1 MQNPIPDCSGIVE
14 DETLIESEDTSCPLL
29 RQCGEAAPSGT
40 PVAIEQ
46 QRVLAEALSLLQDQL
61 GVLQGQNKPSKSA
74 TSELLRDTCQD
85 ISNLVMNLEQTWQ
98 KTHPGEPQPRW
109 PLEVIPQ
116 EELALIGWDFHANR
130 VQMQN
135 EGASFWSTLSYLIK
149 ADQSNF
155 AQPPSAQ
162 QVEQALGRTKDRLY
176 KMQAANPA
184 ASPNKET
191 ERLFKM
197 QY

>member
-176 KMQAANPA
+176 KMQAANHA